1 LLLCF
6 YGFRKPLIELW
17 SIIMETAIPSA
28 TSRSDISIDASNPAH
43 YVDWSAIAA
52 GAFIAVAISSVFLA
66 FGSAIGLSLTSF
78 KAVNSLSITGL
89 VIAASLW
96 LLWVQ
101 VSSFIGGGYVA
112 GRLRRRIGD
121 ATPHEV
127 EMRDG
132 SHGLIV
138 WAVGVVLGTVLTSWL
153 TISGVAGA
161 ANGGTMDY
169 YAEKLLRNETI
180 APSTGSVPV
189 SVTVNNDE
197 LRQIGQILAQ
207 NIGAKVMDDADKSYL
222 VRIISTQTGLPEAG
236 AQDRLDQTVKLLK
249 AQADTAR
256 RYGILIA
263 FLTAASLLV
272 SAVAAWWVACSGGR
286 HRDEG
291 VDHSHLTRW
300 R

>member
-1 LLLCF
+1 
-6 YGFRKPLIELW
+6 
-17 SIIMETAIPSA
+17 MEIASPGTANK
-28 TSRSDISIDASNPAH
+28 TDVLIDASNPTH
-43 YVDWSAIAA
+43 YVDWNAIIAGTFIAA
-52 GAFIAVAISSVFLA
+52 AISSVFLA

-78 KAVNSLSITGL
+78 KAANSVPVIGL
-89 VIAASLW
+89 VIAMALW

-101 VSSFIGGGYVA
+101 VSSFIAGGYVA

-138 WAVGVVLGTVLTSWL
+138 WAVGVVFGTVLASWL
-153 TISGVAGA
+153 AISGVTGALNAGA
-161 ANGGTMDY
+161 MDY
-169 YAEKLLRNETI
+169 YAEKLLRSETT
-180 APSTGSVPV
+180 APSTGAAPNTV
-189 SVTVNNDE
+189 SSDE
-197 LRQIGQILAQ
+197 AQISRILAR
-207 NIGAKVMDDADKSYL
+207 NMGATVMDDADKSYL
-222 VRIISTQTGLPEAG
+222 VRVVSVRTGLPEAD
-236 AQDRLDQTVKLLK
+236 AQVRLDQTVATLK
-249 AQADTAR
+249 TQADAAR

-272 SAVAAWWVACSGGR
+272 SAVAAWWAACSGGR
-286 HRDEG
+286 HRDER

>member
-1 LLLCF
+1 
-6 YGFRKPLIELW
+6 
-17 SIIMETAIPSA
+17 MEIAIPSA
-28 TSRSDISIDASNPAH
+28 ANKTDVSIDASNPAH

-78 KAVNSLSITGL
+78 KAVNSLSVTGL

-153 TISGVAGA
+153 AISGVTGA
-161 ANGGTMDY
+161 ANVGAMDY
-169 YAEKLLRNETI
+169 YAEKLLRSETI
-180 APSTGSVPV
+180 APSTGSAPV
-189 SVTVNNDE
+189 TANNDE
-197 LRQIGQILAQ
+197 LRQVGQVLAQ
-207 NIGAKVMDDADKSYL
+207 SVGASVMDDADKSYL
-222 VRIISTQTGLPEAG
+222 VRTISARTGLPEAG
-236 AQDRLDQTVKLLK
+236 AQDRLDQTVTLLK
-249 AQADTAR
+249 TQADTAR

-272 SAVAAWWVACSGGR
+272 SAVAAWWAACSGGR

>member
-1 LLLCF
+1 
-6 YGFRKPLIELW
+6 
-17 SIIMETAIPSA
+17 METAIPSA
-28 TSRSDISIDASNPAH
+28 TNRSDISIDASKPAN

-153 TISGVAGA
+153 TISGVTGA

-169 YAEKLLRNETI
+169 YAEKLLRSETI

-222 VRIISTQTGLPEAG
+222 VRTISARTGLPEAG
-236 AQDRLDQTVKLLK
+236 AQDRLDQTVTLLK

-256 RYGILIA
+256 RYGVLIA

-272 SAVAAWWVACSGGR
+272 SAVAAWWAACSGGR

>member
-1 LLLCF
+1 
-6 YGFRKPLIELW
+6 
-17 SIIMETAIPSA
+17 MEIAIPSA
-28 TSRSDISIDASNPAH
+28 ANRTDVSIDASNPAH

-78 KAVNSLSITGL
+78 KAVNSLSVTGL

-127 EMRDG
+127 EMREG

-138 WAVGVVLGTVLTSWL
+138 WAVGVVFGTVLTSWL
-153 TISGVAGA
+153 AISGLTGA
-161 ANGGTMDY
+161 ANVGAMDY
-169 YAEKLLRNETI
+169 YAEKLLRSETI
-180 APSTGSVPV
+180 APSTGSA

-197 LRQIGQILAQ
+197 LRQVGQVLAQ
-207 NIGAKVMDDADKSYL
+207 NIGAAVMDDTDKSYL
-222 VRIISTQTGLPEAG
+222 VRTISARTGLPEAG
-236 AQDRLDQTVKLLK
+236 AQDRLDQTVTLLK

-272 SAVAAWWVACSGGR
+272 SAVAAWWAACSGGR

-291 VDHSHLTRW
+291 IDHSHLTRW